1 MLGALKKTVET
12 VVADLR
18 GLGPLPMPIAVD
30 IKRIE
35 WAMMVRSVWVL
46 WDCVAELDRVA
57 GVADTQGYPGIAER
71 YRRASRNLKPAIV
84 NYEGSR

>member
-1 MLGALKKTVET
+1 MLSALKKTVET
-12 VVADLR
+12 VAADLR
-18 GLGPLPMPIAVD
+18 ELGPLPMPIAVD

-35 WAMMVRSVWVL
+35 WAMMVRSVGVL
-46 WDCVAELDRVA
+46 WDCVLELDSLAGVA
-57 GVADTQGYPGIAER
+57 GVQGYPGIAER